1 MTLATYLVRRG
12 KRGTYQLRVP
22 VPKALQ
28 ATIGQRE
35 RIRSMGTSDPDLA
48 ARKAM
53 PILTEWLDDFDRAAG
68 VRVSAPVVDDPLTV
82 AVSRTYAPL
91 LAELEARRRDVPDD
105 DTAYSEHLEKRA
117 GNLRKFAR
125 WRQDGNYGV
134 WEADADRIIAK
145 SNLPIERGSEQY
157 AQFVEAIAD
166 SSIDALSVFNRR
178 SAGETDAEPRSKTV
192 RRALELEAN
201 TAAAGETVIELFE
214 QWGAEAL
221 AKGSKRADTV
231 NQDRKVI
238 EQFAAFVGPRR
249 AVESITPLEVAD
261 YRDTMRK
268 LPPKWMSNKLLRSLD
283 MRSAATKARE
293 LGMPQTT
300 FTNVNKH
307 LSTVSPLYKWM
318 GRQPRWAGLRNPT
331 DGLFY
336 DNVKGKNPRPPFTTD
351 QLNTML
357 KSPLFTGFKA
367 EGEEHLNGNC
377 RADDWR
383 HWVPL
388 VCLFTGARLG
398 EIAQLRTEDVRKERG
413 VWFIHI
419 RHDESTG
426 QTTKSGKSRAAPI
439 HSKLIEL
446 GFLKFHERQ
455 TKRAASDGRHEMFP
469 ELEKNSRGQ
478 ISGYVGKWWRGYL
491 QEIGVKAKKGAD
503 GFGSHSFRHTMS
515 DLLRSEVE
523 LLDDEIEVTLGHN
536 QKTTTSGY
544 GKLPQGTV
552 TRLHGYFEAV
562 RFEGVD
568 FSAVASATTT

>member
-28 ATIGQRE
+28 AVLGQRE
-35 RIRSMGTSDPDLA
+35 RIRSMGTTDRELA
-48 ARKAM
+48 ERKAM
-53 PILTEWLDDFDRAAG
+53 PILTQWLDDFDRAAG
-68 VRVSAPVVDDPLTV
+68 RGIPTV
-82 AVSRTYAPL
+82 NEAQALAVSRTYQATL
-91 LAELEARRRDVPDD
+91 EKLEALRRAVPNDD
-105 DTAYSEHLEKRA
+105 AAYSTHLEKA
-117 GNLRKFAR
+117 AAALRTATR
-125 WRQDGNYGV
+125 LRMDGIDEQ
-134 WEADADRIIAK
+134 WEIVADRMIAN
-145 SNLPIERGSEQY
+145 SNLPIAKGTDEYSK
-157 AQFVEAIAD
+157 FVEGIAD
-166 SSIDALSVFNRR
+166 SVIDAYFVHNRK
-178 SAGETDAEPRSKTV
+178 SAGEIDAEPRSKIV
-192 RRALELEAN
+192 RRSLDLESN
-201 TAAAGETVIELFE
+201 TAAAGETLIELFE
-214 QWGAEAL
+214 LWAAEAL
-221 AKGSKRADTV
+221 AKGSKRPDTV

-249 AVESITPLEVAD
+249 AVDSITALEVAE

-268 LPPKWMSNKLLRSLD
+268 LPPKWMSNKLLRALD
-283 MRSAATKARE
+283 MRSAAARARE
-293 LGMPQTT
+293 LGMPQTA

-307 LSTVSPLYKWM
+307 LSTISPLYKWL

-336 DNVKGKNPRPPFTTD
+336 DDVKGKNARPPFTTD

-357 KSPLFTGFKA
+357 KSPLFTGFQADGK
-367 EGEEHLNGNC
+367 EHLKGNC

-383 HWVPL
+383 YWVPL

-455 TKRAASDGRHEMFP
+455 VRRAASDGRHEMFP

-478 ISGYVGKWWRGYL
+478 ISGYVGRWWREYL
-491 QEIGVKAKKGAD
+491 QAIGVKAKKGAD

-552 TRLHGYFEAV
+552 TRLQGYFEAV

-568 FSAVASATTT
+568 FSVLA